1 LSTNAAREKS
11 TPHTP
16 PRIALLVGAAAGVG
30 ISSFGLI
37 LPWAAA
43 CLVALVAVTLGR
55 NRTLTFLA
63 VGLAAG
69 AVTYVALGLA
79 MNVFDDPSSA
89 SGWG

>member
-1 LSTNAAREKS
+1 
-11 TPHTP
+11 
-16 PRIALLVGAAAGVG
+16 
-30 ISSFGLI
+30 
-37 LPWAAA
+37 
-43 CLVALVAVTLGR
+43 
-55 NRTLTFLA
+55 LTFLA